1 MATVDACEVEMNL
14 AQLLD
19 RVAQGEKITITRD
32 TKPVAMLVPVDYSPR
47 RPDIQCDIDEGH
59 TRARFEK
66 AMAKV
71 AEAEPAPFDRLP
83 NDSKEST
90 SRLEQGKSSD

>member
-1 MATVDACEVEMNL
+1 MSTLSLRLPESLHKMAREIAQEENISVNQLITL
-14 AQLLD
+14 AL
-19 RVAQGEKITITRD
+19 AEKLSALATEKFFRE
-32 TKPVAMLVPVDYSPR
+32 KA
-47 RPDIQCDIDEGH
+47 EGH

-71 AEAEPAPFDRLP
+71 ADAEPAPFDRLP

-90 SRLEQGKSSD
+90 SRLEQGKSSG